1 MYSQLLP
8 GIAAERVSEM
18 RRDAKTTS
26 LARRMRRAR
35 PGHRG
40 HQAGR
45 RAAATCPDALLIP
58 RAARS

>member
-8 GIAAERVSEM
+8 GMAADRVSDM
-18 RRDAKTTS
+18 RREAKASS
-26 LARRMRRAR
+26 LARRIRQPR
-35 PGHRG
+35 PGHHG

-45 RAAATCPDALLIP
+45 RAAAPCRDALVIP